1 MARNIALY
9 YNEKA
14 SDCPCNHHSLSSMWR
29 IARAAMSDRKNA
41 TFADHDAA
49 TFDVSESLSICKQLL
64 EHSWKQYNNEHY
76 HLVWQ
81 DALDTAIEGCKG
93 LLTLSTEKH
102 VQDLEKEKHMWF
114 VLFLTF
120 TGISLTA
127 VCALLYFI
135 STMRTFV
142 SLRKCL
148 VSTWESRETRPNPQS
163 LLTAI
168 QSPLSTR
175 PMVSNW
181 AKPDSP
187 QKQTPAPSS
196 GSTCG
201 PSQGQTG
208 PYIPNQVNYPHQSPG
223 GYPVTIMSNSAQPCM
238 GQGETKVTVK
248 VEEDEPDNKAELLA
262 NIEEKFKEYQRSLWD
277 LQRAGMPGLPPGLY
291 PSISHGHLA
300 THGEGEP

>member
-1 MARNIALY
+1 
-9 YNEKA
+9 
-14 SDCPCNHHSLSSMWR
+14 
-29 IARAAMSDRKNA
+29 MSDRKNA

-64 EHSWKQYNNEHY
+64 EHSWKQYDNEHY

-120 TGISLTA
+120 TGISLVA
-127 VCALLYFI
+127 VCALLYLI

-142 SLRKCL
+142 SLCKCL

-168 QSPLSTR
+168 QSPFSTR

-181 AKPDSP
+181 AKPDSQ
-187 QKQTPAPSS
+187 QKQTLAPSS

-223 GYPVTIMSNSAQPCM
+223 GYPVTIMPNSAQPCM
-238 GQGETKVTVK
+238 GQGENKVSMK

-262 NIEEKFKEYQRSLWD
+262 NIKEKFKEYQHSLWD

-300 THGEGEP
+300 NPGEGEP

>member
-1 MARNIALY
+1 
-9 YNEKA
+9 
-14 SDCPCNHHSLSSMWR
+14 
-29 IARAAMSDRKNA
+29 MSDKKNA
-41 TFADHDAA
+41 TFAAHDAA
-49 TFDVSESLSICKQLL
+49 TFDVTESLSICKQLL

-127 VCALLYFI
+127 VCALLYLI

-175 PMVSNW
+175 PIVS
-181 AKPDSP
+181 S
-187 QKQTPAPSS
+187 
-196 GSTCG
+196 
-201 PSQGQTG
+201 
-208 PYIPNQVNYPHQSPG
+208 
-223 GYPVTIMSNSAQPCM
+223 
-238 GQGETKVTVK
+238 
-248 VEEDEPDNKAELLA
+248 
-262 NIEEKFKEYQRSLWD
+262 
-277 LQRAGMPGLPPGLY
+277 
-291 PSISHGHLA
+291 
-300 THGEGEP
+300 